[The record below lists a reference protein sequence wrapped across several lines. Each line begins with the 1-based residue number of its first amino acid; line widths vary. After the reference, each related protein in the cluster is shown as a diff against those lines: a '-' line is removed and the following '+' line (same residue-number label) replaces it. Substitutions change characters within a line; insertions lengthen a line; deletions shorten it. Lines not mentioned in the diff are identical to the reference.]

1 MKRPI
6 LLLCLGAV
14 VLIGI
19 LTAVSRSQVGAANEQ
34 DQAEIDKLK
43 KQLKAL
49 EEQLQASQR
58 ESLELR
64 QKAEAAAQ
72 AALAAA
78 EAERQARLLA
88 QQRLQQLQKAEGI
101 LSSVFRDLD
110 PRGEDQGC
118 IPLRAQLAARLD
130 KAAELLDKAAFG
142 DDIAVARLRLTLGH
156 GLLSLGSTQRA
167 LVLLSQAR
175 QTLTA
180 TLGPDHPETLT
191 SVHELALAYR
201 LAGKYDKA
209 LPLLEETLASLR
221 ARLGPEHPRTLAVL
235 SDLGLVYQAMGQLDK
250 ALPVLQMVL
259 EKMRLKMGPD
269 HPDTLDAMIR
279 LALAYDDAKQ
289 FAKAETLYRDNL
301 EKQRAKLCPN
311 QRNIALAQTLLGNNL
326 LLQKK
331 PGDAE
336 PLLRQAVESSVQ
348 YLPHL
353 WTTYWAK
360 SLLGG
365 ALLGKQKYA
374 DAEKLLL
381 DGFAGMKQRADEMP
395 LATKFHLNEA
405 AGRLVQLY
413 EAWQRPEDA
422 AHWRKQLEA
431 LK

>member
-1 MKRPI
+1 MKRPFP
-6 LLLCLGAV
+6 LLCLTTLV
-14 VLIGI
+14 VIGI
-19 LTAVSRSQVGAANEQ
+19 LTAAARSPLGAADDQ
-34 DQAEIDKLK
+34 DKAEIDKLK

-49 EEQLQASQR
+49 EEKLQASQR

-64 QKAEAAAQ
+64 QQAE
-72 AALAAA
+72 AAA
-78 EAERQARLLA
+78 EAERQARLLG
-88 QQRLQQLQKAEGI
+88 QKRLQQLQKAEDI

-130 KAAELLDKAAFG
+130 KAAELLDKAAIS
-142 DDIAVARLRLTLGH
+142 DDLAVARLRLALGH

-167 LVLLSQAR
+167 LVLVSQAR

-180 TLGPDHPETLT
+180 MLGPDHPETLT

-209 LPLLEETLASLR
+209 LPLLEETLAALK
-221 ARLGPEHPRTLAVL
+221 ARLGPEHPRTLAVV

-250 ALPVLQMVL
+250 ALPLLEMVL

-269 HPDTLDAMIR
+269 HPDTLDSMIR
-279 LALAYDDAKQ
+279 LALAYDDASQ

-311 QRNIALAQTLLGNNL
+311 QRNIAMAQTLLGNNL

-331 PGDAE
+331 SADAE
-336 PLLRQAVESSVQ
+336 PLLRQAVDSSVQ
-348 YLPHL
+348 YVPHL
-353 WTTYWAK
+353 WTTFWAK

-365 ALLGKQKYA
+365 ALLGQKRYG

-395 LATKFHLNEA
+395 LATRFRLSEA

-413 EAWQRPEDA
+413 EAWQRPDDA

-431 LK
+431 LKQANAPGP